1 MLWLKVLEEGKRLL
15 VQRMRGV
22 LDLMASTDLV
32 QILAQSQPFRGL
44 HTPDLQEVLKA
55 AHRRQVER
63 DAFLFHQGE
72 SATACYVLIHGQAK
86 LTQVTPEGHQVLVR
100 FAAPGEELGII
111 AALRNAAYT
120 LSAQAVGDCLVL
132 VWDGETLT
140 QLMERYPQIALNALH
155 AVADYYRRLLDRYQE
170 LVTQRVEQRIA
181 RTLLRLARQA
191 GQREEQGVL
200 IGLPLSRE
208 NLADMTGTT
217 LYTVSRILSNWEQHG
232 LIEAG
237 RERVSIR
244 QPHAL
249 VAIAEDL
256 PSNIPP

>member
-1 MLWLKVLEEGKRLL
+1 MISTCCAE
-15 VQRMRGV
+15 RMTGAR
-22 LDLMASTDLV
+22 DLMASTDLV

-44 HTPDLQEVLKA
+44 YAADLQAVLKA

-63 DAFLFHQGE
+63 DAFFFHQGE
-72 SATACYVLIHGQAK
+72 PATACYVLIRGEAK
-86 LTQVTPEGHQVLVR
+86 LTQVTPEGNQVLVR

-111 AALRNAAYT
+111 AALHSAAYT
-120 LSAQAVGDCLVL
+120 LSAQAVGDCLAL

-140 QLMERYPQIALNALH
+140 RLMERYPQIGLNALH

-170 LVTQRVEQRIA
+170 LATQRVEQRIA

-191 GQREEQGVL
+191 GQRKEQGVL

-217 LYTVSRILSNWEQHG
+217 LYTVSRILSSWEQRG
-232 LIEAG
+232 FVQAD
-237 RERVSIR
+237 RERVLIR

-256 PSNIPP
+256 PSHTPPVSP

>member
-1 MLWLKVLEEGKRLL
+1 MTGGR
-15 VQRMRGV
+15 
-22 LDLMASTDLV
+22 DLMASTDLV

-44 HTPDLQEVLKA
+44 HAADLQAVLKA

-217 LYTVSRILSNWEQHG
+217 LYTVSRILSSWEQRG
-232 LIEAG
+232 FVQAG
-237 RERVSIR
+237 REQVLIR

-256 PSNIPP
+256 PPHIPPVDA